1 MLPSSPIAYVEIV
14 PSPKF
19 VTNTVRPSLLTTA
32 QHTSL
37 RVLGTAP
44 LTGASSAPPLRV
56 YDDADAFPTSAPAA
70 SVTMTVPSGVKS
82 NPYGVAPEEGYVTG
96 ACAIPSPSTANAL

>member
-19 VTNTVRPSLLTTA
+19 VTKTVRPSLPMTA

-44 LTGASSAPPLRV
+44 LTGSSVPPPL
-56 YDDADAFPTSAPAA
+56 S
-70 SVTMTVPSGVKS
+70 
-82 NPYGVAPEEGYVTG
+82 
-96 ACAIPSPSTANAL
+96 L